1 MNKNEKN
8 ELELEEHKRRKI
20 AIFEGSAKIGEVL
33 APFVSIQ
40 LRPEDLS
47 SPISFQMA
55 LSRIYSAL
63 LKSME
68 SGPKKSYV
76 AEVRFRDSLGQE
88 VILAINLGETPPPFT
103 KQYVKARILI
113 ELYEEE

>member
-1 MNKNEKN
+1 VSKDIENEP
-8 ELELEEHKRRKI
+8 ELEEHKRRKI
-20 AIFEGSAKIGEVL
+20 AIFEGNAKIGEIL

-55 LSRIYSAL
+55 LSRIYNAL
-63 LKSME
+63 LKSLE
-68 SGPKKSYV
+68 SGPKKRYV

-103 KQYVKARILI
+103 KQYVKARILV